1 MSMSLG
7 SQGKISAE
15 INVTPMIDVLLV
27 LIIIFLVV
35 LPHHWVGE
43 KVEIPQPSKD
53 IIVPNIDDTI
63 VIQLHDTGESQR
75 PVVRINQREVKWEE
89 LEATLKDIYT
99 LRMDKVAFLQG
110 DPEVDFQYV
119 ADVVDVTHHAGV
131 LRVGLMDAKN

>member
-43 KVEIPQPSKD
+43 KVEIPQPSKETGRAD
-53 IIVPNIDDTI
+53 PEKQI
-63 VIQLHDTGESQR
+63 VIQLHDSGESQR
-75 PVVRINQREVKWEE
+75 PLLRINQEEVKWED
-89 LEATLKDIYT
+89 LETRLKDIYT
-99 LRMDKVAFLQG
+99 QRMDKVAFLQG
-110 DPEVDFQYV
+110 DPEVDFEYV

-131 LRVGLMDAKN
+131 LRVGLMDVKN

>member
-43 KVEIPQPSKD
+43 KVEIPQPSKETVRAD
-53 IIVPNIDDTI
+53 PEKQI
-63 VIQLHDTGESQR
+63 VIQLHDSGESQR
-75 PVVRINQREVKWEE
+75 PLLRINQEEVKWEDWE
-89 LEATLKDIYT
+89 TRLKDIYT
-99 LRMDKVAFLQG
+99 QRMGKVPFLHC
-110 DPEVDFQYV
+110 DPEVDFEYV
-119 ADVVDVTHHAGV
+119 PHVVAFTHHARLPRQGFMAV
-131 LRVGLMDAKN
+131 